1 MLTPSDQQNNPSDP
15 EDRRGPRIFFP
26 PPLIAISLV
35 LAGWLVDHYWWA
47 LTIGDI
53 EWTRAVGNVLLVASL
68 VLIIVSALP
77 FWIHKTSLE
86 PWEPTST
93 IIQTGVYKFSRNPI
107 YLAFCIA
114 SVGSGFTLNSFWVLV
129 SVLPLVLVL
138 RFAIIRREEVYLEGK
153 FGQPYLD
160 YKSRVRRWI

>member
-1 MLTPSDQQNNPSDP
+1 MSAPADPQPNPSDS

-35 LAGWLVDHYWWA
+35 LAGWAAEQYWWS

-53 EWTRAVGNVLLVASL
+53 SWTRLAGYGLLVSSL
-68 VLIIVSALP
+68 ILVIVSALP
-77 FWIHKTSLE
+77 FWINKTSIE

-93 IIQTGVYKFSRNPI
+93 IIQSGVYRFSRNPI
-107 YLAFCIA
+107 YLAFCVA
-114 SVGSGFTLNSFWVLV
+114 AGGSGFMINSFWVLG
-129 SVLPLVLVL
+129 SVLPLVLIL
-138 RFAIIRREEVYLEGK
+138 QFTIIRREENYLESK
-153 FGQPYLD
+153 FGQQYLD